1 VNFCWTH
8 IYSGLFR
15 CPWPECAEG
24 QAEAEF
30 EFRGKHVFR
39 QRFGDVVDQP
49 VYAWIIDGVNAA
61 HVAAQLTRRAI
72 AQVNGAPSLAEDGYL
87 YHFTSAAG
95 LQGILASGELWLT
108 DYRDFKD
115 DAEIRDGLAVAK
127 AILDTFSPDVHNH
140 TREILR
146 RLVGSPLAGEVY
158 VACFCML
165 KDAPY
170 HWSEHAAE
178 SSGAALVI
186 DPLGFEPLIASDPF
200 AIQFSRVAYVWDV
213 KAGLFAHLAVWFD
226 ELIRFD
232 VARKVFDAEACQ
244 REMAQIF
251 SELLPMCKDVSFFR
265 EHEVRLV
272 VSPACSK
279 FGLASR
285 LYARRQNGRRYV
297 TTRDVLGDFN
307 LPIERVLLGPMF
319 AEDIRSL
326 NVETSKL
333 EQLRA

>member
-1 VNFCWTH
+1 VNYCWTH
-8 IYSGLFR
+8 IYGGLFR

-24 QAEAEF
+24 QPEAEF
-30 EFRGKHVFR
+30 EFHGKHVSR

-49 VYAWIIDGVNAA
+49 VYAWVVDGVNAA
-61 HVAAQLTRRAI
+61 YVAAQLARRAI

-95 LQGILASGELWLT
+95 LRGILASGELWLT
-108 DYRDFKD
+108 DYRDFID
-115 DAEIRDGLAVAK
+115 DAEIRDGLTVAK
-127 AILDTFSPDVHNH
+127 ATFDTFAPDVHSY
-140 TREILR
+140 TREIFR

-170 HWSEHAAE
+170 HWSAYAAD
-178 SSGAALVI
+178 SSGGALVM
-186 DPLGFEPLIASDPF
+186 DPLGFERLIASDPF

-213 KAGLFAHLAVWFD
+213 KAGLFAHLAVWLD

-232 VARKVFDAEACQ
+232 VEREVFDADAYL

-251 SELLPMCKDVSFFR
+251 GELLPMCKDVSFFR

-272 VSPACSK
+272 ASPASSR
-279 FGLASR
+279 FGLGSR
-285 LYARRQNGRRYV
+285 LRARRQNGRRHV
-297 TTRDVLGDFN
+297 TTRDVLGDFS
-307 LPIERVLLGPMF
+307 LPIEKVLLGPMF
-319 AEDIRSL
+319 AADVRSL
-326 NVETSKL
+326 NIEKSKL
-333 EQLRA
+333 EQ